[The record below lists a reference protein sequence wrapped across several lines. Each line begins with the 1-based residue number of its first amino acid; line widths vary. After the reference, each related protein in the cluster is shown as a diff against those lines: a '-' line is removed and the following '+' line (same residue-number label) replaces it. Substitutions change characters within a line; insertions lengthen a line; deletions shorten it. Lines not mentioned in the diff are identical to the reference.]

1 MALTSDWIVQAKAK
15 IACGA
20 ELTAPE
26 TKTLIFALSVESLLA
41 ECSDILDDES
51 TSESNI
57 TVSSYYDKIKCGYI
71 LSETELTLLTA
82 LLELKKKE
90 CIVRKNDDTVDE
102 DEDCRI
108 IASGIW
114 SYDGTDEIAIEGLLE
129 TDVVQATL
137 HTQDDDEAV
146 LFAKCEADKITI
158 NLSGTPNEDTTKVN
172 YTVIR
177 CFSEY

>member
-1 MALTSDWIVQAKAK
+1 MSLDSNWIAQAKQK

-20 ELTAPE
+20 ELTAAE
-26 TKTLIFALSVESLLA
+26 TKTLIFALSVETLLA
-41 ECSDILDDES
+41 GCADILDAES
-51 TSESNI
+51 SSESNI
-57 TVSSYYDKIKCGYI
+57 TVSSYYDKIQCGYI

-82 LLELKKKE
+82 LLELKNKE
-90 CIVRKNDDTVDE
+90 CAARKNDDTVDE

-114 SYDGTDEIAIEGLLE
+114 TYDGTTEIAIEGLLE
-129 TDVVQATL
+129 TDVVQATI
-137 HTQDDDEAV
+137 HTQEDDETI
-146 LFAKCEADKITI
+146 LSAKCEADKITI
-158 NLSGTPNEDTTKVN
+158 VLSGTPYEDMTMVN